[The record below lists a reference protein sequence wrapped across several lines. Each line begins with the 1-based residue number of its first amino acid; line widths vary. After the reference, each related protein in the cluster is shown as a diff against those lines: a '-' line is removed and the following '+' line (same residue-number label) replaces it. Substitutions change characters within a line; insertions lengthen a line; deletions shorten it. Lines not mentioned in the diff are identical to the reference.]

1 MPQPI
6 GFDTSRTFVR
16 VVEHRPDGFVEFHFS
31 IGEPSLFVEMLLT
44 EPAFAEFCALHRTE
58 LLDPIVH
65 SDTENEP
72 DVDHVVDDFTETV
85 TEIEQDVELVE
96 EEAVFAPGVRPDV
109 DGVYHLKREL
119 IEFKRCLTPLAA
131 PLQRAGA

>member
-1 MPQPI
+1 M
-6 GFDTSRTFVR
+6 R

-72 DVDHVVDDFTETV
+72 DVDHVVDDWDWTMR
-85 TEIEQDVELVE
+85 D
-96 EEAVFAPGVRPDV
+96 
-109 DGVYHLKREL
+109 
-119 IEFKRCLTPLAA
+119 AA
-131 PLQRAGA
+131 QRRFR

>member
-1 MPQPI
+1 MRKWGSRVPQPI

-31 IGEPSLFVEMLLT
+31 IGGPSLFVEMLLT

-72 DVDHVVDDFTETV
+72 DATTWS
-85 TEIEQDVELVE
+85 TT
-96 EEAVFAPGVRPDV
+96 GT
-109 DGVYHLKREL
+109 G
-119 IEFKRCLTPLAA
+119 RCAMP
-131 PLQRAGA
+131 RSAGSR

>member
-1 MPQPI
+1 VGIEGVPQPI

-72 DVDHVVDDFTETV
+72 DVDHVVDDWDWTMH
-85 TEIEQDVELVE
+85 D
-96 EEAVFAPGVRPDV
+96 
-109 DGVYHLKREL
+109 
-119 IEFKRCLTPLAA
+119 AA
-131 PLQRAGA
+131 QRRFR

>member
-1 MPQPI
+1 MGIEGVPQPI

-58 LLDPIVH
+58 LLRARVLLAERKHAMADLARSVSH
-65 SDTENEP
+65 
-72 DVDHVVDDFTETV
+72 DVNNWDWTMRD
-85 TEIEQDVELVE
+85 
-96 EEAVFAPGVRPDV
+96 
-109 DGVYHLKREL
+109 
-119 IEFKRCLTPLAA
+119 AA
-131 PLQRAGA
+131 QRRFR